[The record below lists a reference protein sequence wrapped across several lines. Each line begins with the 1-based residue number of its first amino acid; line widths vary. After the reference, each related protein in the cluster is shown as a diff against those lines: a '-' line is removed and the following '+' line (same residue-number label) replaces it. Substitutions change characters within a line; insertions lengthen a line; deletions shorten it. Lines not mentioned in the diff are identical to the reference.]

1 MKRNKTLLLAF
12 IACCIPITS
21 YAKVRVY
28 LSAALTDDHHE
39 FRKEQYIKSFNILAE
54 YGYGYDDIY
63 VVESLKKQGPTFLE
77 NYSKHV
83 FYSTVNNP
91 SAKDNGVN
99 EANTMLEGSY
109 YFDFDPE
116 DMIIK
121 LTGRHHF
128 ISDDFLRLVE
138 NNTDYDAIVKIL
150 PHAPI
155 MHCICFAMKCK
166 HFQEMFKTMDYN
178 PRSWVNLETATRK
191 YIDRKV
197 KQGNFKVLFIDKLGI
212 KAVLFG
218 SSTAPGSTGE
228 RIF

>member
-1 MKRNKTLLLAF
+1 MTTNRKLFLAL
-12 IACCIPITS
+12 ITCCASLTS
-21 YAKVRVY
+21 SAKIRVY
-28 LSAALTDDHHE
+28 LSTALTDAHSE
-39 FRKEQYIKSFNILAE
+39 FRKKQYINSFNILAK
-54 YGYGYDDIY
+54 YGYGYEDIY
-63 VVESLKKQGPTFLE
+63 IVEALRKQGPTFLDD
-77 NYSKHV
+77 YSKHV
-83 FYSTVNNP
+83 FYSTVNDP
-91 SAKDNGVN
+91 HAKDNGVN
-99 EANTMLEGSY
+99 EARTMLEGSY
-109 YFDFDPE
+109 YFNFDPE
-116 DMIIK
+116 NMILK

-128 ISDDFLRLVE
+128 ISDDFLRIVE